1 MNRLRRRILAGA
13 SALAMLGMHLAA
25 LPPGTFPEIAQRVEL
40 TASAAE
46 PNITNCDEFMEYL
59 DENFRYTYNV
69 ENNVTSITIT
79 GYKGTET
86 DVYMPRPIMASID
99 GSSAY
104 EGKRIAA
111 IAPDAFAGNTEIT
124 SVTLPSSVPEIPDGA
139 FKGCTALEGVKF
151 DNTSNI
157 LGTVISAS
165 STEMKRIGDTAFYG
179 CTSLKQIDLGP
190 VGKEYTIGAEAFSGC
205 TSLVSAHIEKVTA
218 LGKNCFSGCTALL
231 SVTTS
236 DDKLTEI
243 PENCFYNCT
252 SLSTITLWDHVEK
265 IGASAFRNCRKLQYV
280 DGMWNV
286 REIGDNAFCD
296 CNKLKYL
303 QSTSDDRENGT
314 AYFHLPDA
322 LESVGSN
329 AFLHCGAEGTV
340 TIPASVT
347 SIGVGAFCGMGSL
360 NALAMEDESNEKYMT
375 EYGVLYTRPN
385 ADGQRAILAWPSK
398 KYMGEYKVPEDIVTI
413 FPYAFSGVDCSRFT
427 IGEGALKTICDRAFE
442 NAKFN
447 YFVIDSTEGDPVRF
461 SSRVFENAYIEHFR
475 MYGDAAL
482 EYDNSVNANFRNAK
496 IDELY
501 IGENVSKIPDGFFG
515 YCEMDAYMS
524 DAENQA
530 NIPVISMLYYNT
542 SHVENVSGGCFA
554 GVEQAEFGKDA
565 GTIPANMF
573 NMPRG
578 GSKLKSVTIP
588 EGVTGIGSGAFRN
601 CPLLTEIDLPDSLTS
616 IGSNAFDQTPIRTLY
631 VPGRVTELGMGAF
644 LNMPELEWIALPDN
658 FGTAWSEIAYCG
670 IGFQGEWPEDVDPV
684 GNTVMIYGVEGS
696 AADAYVNGSPTH
708 SNANAKFTAVTDL
721 SEAAFRYERYGDDD
735 GDTKGTSVYDGDA
748 PMRQFYK
755 YTGSEVTPALY
766 AINDDTGFQDAHVSV
781 YEFNVDPGTALTT
794 ISTRNPQDGVGIGY
808 GEFVIY
814 DRGCMTEENGN
825 HAWSRWTTVSEVDC
839 LSDGVDVRYCMYC
852 GKPERVII
860 KALGH
865 HEWSG
870 WTITK
875 DPTCKAEGEQEHTCL
890 HCGVTET
897 EPIEKAAHTWCAP
910 EDAKTIQPGFGK
922 EGYTCLYCTECG
934 EEGEHLET
942 IPALDTVVKNITVKT
957 PSPTTAT
964 LSWDPVN
971 ADGVSLHWERED
983 APGEYLGSM
992 YVAAE
997 EHTAIITGLQPGVP
1011 YTVTF
1016 ELYQNDDT
1024 DASGRRFSGETETAQ
1039 IMTPY
1044 PAIADLTAEPGY
1056 GTAALT
1062 WTKPDPE
1069 LVDTVDVCVM
1079 PGGSKRAEG
1088 MSDEALVNYLETT
1101 TDPRI
1106 LWIDGTQDAA
1116 CQAGNMKPGKLYT
1129 AYVYAHAGTDA
1140 KTPVSI
1146 VEFTTKEL
1154 TASGAEAYDVTSSSF
1169 TVSWDPLPDGE
1180 MKAAAYKGI
1189 PEGVDLIRLN
1199 ALIEELDAEFDTPD
1213 EQREYLLA
1221 NEGEDAAI
1229 AYDALN
1235 DKENPAAYLEA
1246 VPYDTNSAA
1255 FTGLE
1260 EDTLYTVLL
1269 IPAYEKVSADPDH
1282 FAQLQVRTDGAPVI
1296 RNVSEGSVGWGDF
1309 SVKWDAPASEPE
1321 ELNVSVYQG
1330 IPEIIAVEGVSAFDS
1345 TAYPDAVRIDS
1356 TAIGTDAVFYTASE
1370 LNPDTLYT
1378 IVIESK
1384 YDGGKSAFTTCQ
1396 VRTSSFDL
1404 TVTDLKADPI
1414 TEDGTCTVSFSR
1426 PDGKVG
1432 VQLFA
1437 ITDFGDRDVLSLTYA
1452 EFEKEFIGTGM
1463 MAGAANLYENETSYT
1478 FESLTGKEQYA
1489 IIAFAVPEMGGSYQ
1503 QQFVKEGAA
1512 VLVDAPAAVTTETTT
1527 QTTATMPGT
1536 TSTTEA
1542 ATSTTFPATS
1552 ATQITT
1558 TKAATSTTQTT
1569 TMPFTTSTTK
1579 AATSITFPTTTTQTT
1594 TTAATSTT
1602 RATTSTTFPTTS
1614 ATQTTTT
1621 EAATSTTRATTST
1634 TFPATTTTQTTTMPF
1649 TTSTT
1654 FLTTTNTQTT
1664 QTTTMPFTTSTTFLT
1679 TTNTQTTQTTTM
1691 PLTTSTMKQTTSTT
1705 YPVTTNTQT
1714 TQTTTMPMT
1723 TSTMQQTTTTTFPTT
1738 TNTQTT
1744 QTTTQP
1750 ATTSTTNT
1758 TTTETTTS
1766 RMTTTTETTTTQTET
1781 TLTTSFVTSTEQSTT
1796 ETTTQPTPTETT
1808 TDSTSTETSTESTS
1822 TETTT
1827 DSTSTATS
1835 TESTSTETTTDS
1847 TPTETS
1853 TESTST
1859 ETTTETTASTTETT
1873 STDTGTEPAEGLLG
1887 DVNDDGEVNS
1897 VDASM
1902 ILVAAALAGL
1912 DQDNGLTP
1920 EQERRADVD
1929 GSGNVNAV
1937 DASIVLVYASN
1948 AGLGGD
1954 VKLEDFIPK
1963 TTA

>member
-554 GVEQAEFGKDA
+554 GVEQAEFGEDV

-601 CPLLTEIDLPDSLTS
+601 CPLLTEISLPDSLTS

-644 LNMPELEWIALPDN
+644 LNMPKLEWIALPDN

-684 GNTVMIYGVEGS
+684 DNTVMIYGVEGS
-696 AADAYVNGSPTH
+696 AADDYVNGSPTH
-708 SNANAKFTAVTDL
+708 SNANAEFTAVTDL

-1282 FAQLQVRTDGAPVI
+1282 FAQLQVRTAGKPAI
-1296 RNVSEGSVGWGDF
+1296 RNVTEGSVGWGDF

-1321 ELNVSVYQG
+1321 ELNVSVYRG
-1330 IPEIIAVEGVSAFDS
+1330 IPEIIAVEGAESFDIA
-1345 TAYPDAVRIDS
+1345 AYPDTVCVENTGVRP
-1356 TAIGTDAVFYTASE
+1356 DALFYTASG
-1370 LNPDTLYT
+1370 LYPDTLYT
-1378 IVIESK
+1378 IVIESRFA
-1384 YDGGKSAFTTCQ
+1384 GSEPVFTTAQ
-1396 VRTSSFDL
+1396 VRTKPFDL

-1414 TEDGTCTVSFSR
+1414 TADGTCTVSFSR

-1503 QQFVKEGAA
+1503 QQFVKEGTA
-1512 VLVDAPAAVTTETTT
+1512 VLVDAFAEPVSTESTMQMTTT
-1527 QTTATMPGT
+1527 APA
-1536 TSTTEA
+1536 STA
-1542 ATSTTFPATS
+1542 ATAESTAMPAT
-1552 ATQITT
+1552 TG
-1558 TKAATSTTQTT
+1558 TQTT
-1569 TMPFTTSTTK
+1569 TMPLTTSTMKQTTSTTY
-1579 AATSITFPTTTTQTT
+1579 PVTTY
-1594 TTAATSTT
+1594 
-1602 RATTSTTFPTTS
+1602 
-1614 ATQTTTT
+1614 
-1621 EAATSTTRATTST
+1621 
-1634 TFPATTTTQTTTMPF
+1634 
-1649 TTSTT
+1649 
-1654 FLTTTNTQTT
+1654 
-1664 QTTTMPFTTSTTFLT
+1664 
-1679 TTNTQTTQTTTM
+1679 TQTTQTTTM

-1705 YPVTTNTQT
+1705 YPVTTYTQT
-1714 TQTTTMPMT
+1714 TQTTTMPLT
-1723 TSTMQQTTTTTFPTT
+1723 TSTMKQTTSTTYPVTTYTQTTQTTTMPLTTSTMKQTTSATYSVTTETQTTHTTTMPLTTSTMKQTTSTTYPVTTETQTTHTTTMPLTTSTMKQTTSTTYPTT

-1744 QTTTQP
+1744 QTITQP

-1766 RMTTTTETTTTQTET
+1766 RMTTTTETTTTTTQTET

-1796 ETTTQPTPTETT
+1796 ETTTQSTP
-1808 TDSTSTETSTESTS
+1808 

-1963 TTA
+1963 TTL